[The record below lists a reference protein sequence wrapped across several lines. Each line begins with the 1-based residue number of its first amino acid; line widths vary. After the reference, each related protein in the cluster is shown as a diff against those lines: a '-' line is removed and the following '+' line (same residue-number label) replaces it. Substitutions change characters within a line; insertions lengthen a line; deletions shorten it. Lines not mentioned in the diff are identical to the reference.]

1 MTPEVHIYADLTEAS
16 KALAENLV
24 NIVQDCVSKRGF
36 FSLALSGGRTP
47 RTLYGLLASE
57 YSSQIPW
64 NDVHLFWSDERC
76 VPKDHPDSNYAMAYN
91 ILISRVS
98 LPSQHIH
105 RIPAEIDPPEKAAE
119 SYEKILRDF
128 FPTPPVI
135 FMKRIFQHKKSKLI
149 IEVSV
154 EIDKL
159 IGIHRHGS
167 ITNFITAAFKK
178 LGGSHIKAQKDII
191 AKLVAGF
198 LN

>member
-1 MTPEVHIYADLTEAS
+1 MGESMTPEVHIYADLTEAS

-105 RIPAEIDPPEKAAE
+105 RIPAEIDPP
-119 SYEKILRDF
+119 
-128 FPTPPVI
+128 
-135 FMKRIFQHKKSKLI
+135 
-149 IEVSV
+149 
-154 EIDKL
+154 
-159 IGIHRHGS
+159 
-167 ITNFITAAFKK
+167 KK
-178 LGGSHIKAQKDII
+178 LQNPTRR
-191 AKLVAGF
+191 F
-198 LN
+198 